1 MDVDGDTTDAMDVET
16 DTEPIPRDIDITKV
30 PWQAPWMQALI
41 DIDKS
46 IPFTLGYRPGTY
58 RVGWID
64 PAEAQKTYFNKKDGT
79 LESLMEVLKLS

>member
-46 IPFTLGYRPGTY
+46 IPFTLG
-58 RVGWID
+58 
-64 PAEAQKTYFNKKDGT
+64 
-79 LESLMEVLKLS
+79 